1 MRLKRLLETAAF
13 FFWWVC
19 KKYPIPL
26 SEIGC
31 YADSMNDIFVLTG
44 ISEGEKARL
53 TRLAKGLRQI
63 DLASLA
69 KVNVCDIT
77 ALEKDRYVLHAR
89 RNRILVVL
97 GLSEN
102 DDENNQRNS

>member
-1 MRLKRLLETAAF
+1 
-13 FFWWVC
+13 
-19 KKYPIPL
+19 
-26 SEIGC
+26 
-31 YADSMNDIFVLTG
+31 MNDVFVVTG

-77 ALEKDRYVLHAR
+77 ALEKNRYLPR
-89 RNRILVVL
+89 TRKRRILAVL
-97 GLSEN
+97 GLLDDNNESE
-102 DDENNQRNS
+102 